1 MKKYLLSTI
10 IGLSCLISGCERIF
24 MDSDP
29 TDFSRREIFE
39 TTWKLVD
46 EKYSYLEYKNIDWDA
61 MYTKYSDQITED
73 MSGYAV
79 YRVLYDM
86 LYELRDGHVNL
97 FAGFDY
103 SRNWEW
109 YLGSLAN
116 FNYPLVER
124 YYLGADYWSS
134 GGLKNTLLDDGKYG
148 YIYYPSFNSSASY
161 IGLVLNRFKDTDGI
175 ILDLRDNGG
184 GALSNAEL
192 LADYL
197 ADTRRLTYRMK
208 YKSGKGHQDFSEF
221 RDHYSI
227 PKGSGYKKPVVIL
240 TNRQCFSATSY
251 FVTMAKE
258 FPNVTILG
266 DSTGGGGGLP
276 ADFLLPG
283 GWTIRLSTTRGT
295 DARGIDFE
303 NGVSPDEKCDM
314 NTSLIDQGI
323 DSMIE
328 RAKAIIAAAST
339 H

>member
-116 FNYPLVER
+116 FNYPLAGR
-124 YYLGADYWSS
+124 TFT
-134 GGLKNTLLDDGKYG
+134 LKVRFTTLD
-148 YIYYPSFNSSASY
+148 
-161 IGLVLNRFKDTDGI
+161 
-175 ILDLRDNGG
+175 
-184 GALSNAEL
+184 
-192 LADYL
+192 
-197 ADTRRLTYRMK
+197 
-208 YKSGKGHQDFSEF
+208 
-221 RDHYSI
+221 
-227 PKGSGYKKPVVIL
+227 
-240 TNRQCFSATSY
+240 
-251 FVTMAKE
+251 
-258 FPNVTILG
+258 
-266 DSTGGGGGLP
+266 
-276 ADFLLPG
+276 
-283 GWTIRLSTTRGT
+283 W
-295 DARGIDFE
+295 
-303 NGVSPDEKCDM
+303 
-314 NTSLIDQGI
+314 
-323 DSMIE
+323 
-328 RAKAIIAAAST
+328 
-339 H
+339 